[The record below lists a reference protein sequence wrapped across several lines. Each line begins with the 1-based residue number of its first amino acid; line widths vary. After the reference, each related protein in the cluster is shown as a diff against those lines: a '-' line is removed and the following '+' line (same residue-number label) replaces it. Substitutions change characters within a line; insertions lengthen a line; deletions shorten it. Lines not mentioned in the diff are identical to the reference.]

1 MPEAPSEENTTADP
15 PETPD
20 LGDAGTKAIKAE
32 RARADKAERELK
44 ALRLESETRANAELS
59 ELERFKKENADLL
72 KSSSAA
78 ALEALRL
85 KVALEKGIPANLAA
99 RLQGDDYDSIA
110 ADADSLSELV
120 TAKPSGQVRSDP
132 SQGSKATPA
141 STDPAQ
147 MFAAALNEARGR

>member
-1 MPEAPSEENTTADP
+1 MPEAQTEEAAETT
-15 PETPD
+15 ETPD

-32 RARADKAERELK
+32 RARADKAEKELK

-59 ELERFKKENADLL
+59 ELERFKKENDELR
-72 KSSSAA
+72 SSNTAA
-78 ALEALRL
+78 ELQSIRLR
-85 KVALEKGIPANLAA
+85 VALEKGIPANLAS

-132 SQGSKATPA
+132 SQGSKAIPA
-141 STDPAQ
+141 STDPRQ
-147 MFAAALNEARGR
+147 LFAAALNEARGK